1 MERFSIRKWWLIS
14 AQCSEGRTLQDLFDY
29 WADTSLRLLLQKSS
43 TPLCVGTTLNDCKVI
58 AKVLHFRAVL
68 ILSRPFYLLTT
79 SFHLN
84 FNVIE
89 NFKADK
95 SKGLALKSSKMEHQ
109 ASAISLMRVRL
120 FLLLCVFLSALTA
133 YILQHLP
140 TYLPVW
146 PDLAKF
152 CRFRKSLQVF
162 GKFLTVYF
170 LFGTV
175 LNLLWQICDIIGL
188 IFILTNGQILNN
200 NLTIW
205 WYCYLPIYLGR

>member
-140 TYLPVW
+140 TYLPTSVTRFGEILPLW
-146 PDLAKF
+146 QKF
-152 CRFRKSLQVF
+152 TS
-162 GKFLTVYF
+162 
-170 LFGTV
+170 
-175 LNLLWQICDIIGL
+175 LWQIFDGL
-188 IFILTNGQILNN
+188 FLIWHSAELTMA
-200 NLTIW
+200 NLW
-205 WYCYLPIYLGR
+205 HYWANFHSYKWPNLE

>member
-1 MERFSIRKWWLIS
+1 M
-14 AQCSEGRTLQDLFDY
+14 
-29 WADTSLRLLLQKSS
+29 
-43 TPLCVGTTLNDCKVI
+43 I

-140 TYLPVW
+140 TYLP
-146 PDLAKF
+146 
-152 CRFRKSLQVF
+152 
-162 GKFLTVYF
+162 T
-170 LFGTV
+170 
-175 LNLLWQICDIIGL
+175 
-188 IFILTNGQILNN
+188 
-200 NLTIW
+200 
-205 WYCYLPIYLGR
+205 YLPIYQCDQIWRNFAALAKVYKSLANF